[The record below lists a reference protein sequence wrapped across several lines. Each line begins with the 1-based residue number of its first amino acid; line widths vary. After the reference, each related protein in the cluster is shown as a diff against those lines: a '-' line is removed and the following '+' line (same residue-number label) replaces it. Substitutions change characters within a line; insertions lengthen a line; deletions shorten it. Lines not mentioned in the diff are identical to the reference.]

1 MARGQLGTVC
11 WPEAQHFASQVAKA
25 ANLSVWLRVEIGREK
40 QQLGAG
46 DNRPVEHPLSTRQA
60 LGSALSA
67 KSDSNETA
75 ASFVSRRW
83 RSRALWLP
91 VLPRGVPC
99 HSSVQGDSSS
109 PWSWPSL
116 RFPNKEEE
124 DMVAWDLAVSH
135 LTGPLPALTDA
146 SCWGQKEKWGS

>member
-40 QQLGAG
+40 QQLVGVG
-46 DNRPVEHPLSTRQA
+46 GGGGNSPVEHLLSTRQA

-75 ASFVSRRW
+75 ASFVSQRS

-116 RFPNKEEE
+116 RFPNKEDE
-124 DMVAWDLAVSH
+124 DVVAWDLAV
-135 LTGPLPALTDA
+135 
-146 SCWGQKEKWGS
+146 

>member
-25 ANLSVWLRVEIGREK
+25 ANLSVCLGVEIGREK
-40 QQLGAG
+40 QQLVGAG
-46 DNRPVEHPLSTRQA
+46 DNSPVEHLLSTRQA

-75 ASFVSRRW
+75 ASCVSQRW

-116 RFPNKEEE
+116 RFPNKEDE
-124 DMVAWDLAVSH
+124 DVVAWDLAGSH
-135 LTGPLPALTDA
+135 LPCLP
-146 SCWGQKEKWGS
+146 